1 MRTRYIP
8 AGVMLVAGAVTCVVS
23 IVQDQDIVKSLINL
37 LVVLILFYVI
47 GLVAKFFIE
56 KILKDLKENKNLQQ
70 PDEDDT
76 SNDSEKN
83 SENVSVDVENSPDI
97 NDRNRI

>member
-8 AGVMLVAGAVTCVVS
+8 AGVMLVAGAVTCIVS
-23 IVQDQDIVKSLINL
+23 IVQNQDIVKSLITL

-70 PDEDDT
+70 ADEDDT
-76 SNDSEKN
+76 SSDLEKI
-83 SENVSVDVENSPDI
+83 SENGSVDVENSPDI
-97 NDRNRI
+97 NDRNRL

>member
-8 AGVMLVAGAVTCVVS
+8 AGVMLLAGAVTCIVS
-23 IVQDQDIVKSLINL
+23 IVQNQDIVKSLITL

-70 PDEDDT
+70 VDEEDA

-83 SENVSVDVENSPDI
+83 FEDGSADVENSPDI
-97 NDRNRI
+97 NDKNRL

>member
-8 AGVMLVAGAVTCVVS
+8 AGVMLVAGAVTCIVS
-23 IVQDQDIVKSLINL
+23 IVQNQDIVKSLITL

>member
-8 AGVMLVAGAVTCVVS
+8 AGVMLVAGAVTCIVS
-23 IVQDQDIVKSLINL
+23 IVQNQDIVKSLITL

-70 PDEDDT
+70 ADEDDT
-76 SNDSEKN
+76 SSDVEKI
-83 SENVSVDVENSPDI
+83 SENGSVDVENSPDI
-97 NDRNRI
+97 NDRNRL

>member
-8 AGVMLVAGAVTCVVS
+8 AGVMLVAGAVTCIVS
-23 IVQDQDIVKSLINL
+23 IVQNQDIVKSLITL

-70 PDEDDT
+70 ADEDDT
-76 SNDSEKN
+76 SSDLEKN
-83 SENVSVDVENSPDI
+83 SENGSVDVENSPDI
-97 NDRNRI
+97 NDRNRL

>member
-8 AGVMLVAGAVTCVVS
+8 AGVMLVAGAVTCIVS
-23 IVQDQDIVKSLINL
+23 IVQNQDIVKSLITL

-70 PDEDDT
+70 ADEDDT
-76 SNDSEKN
+76 SSDLEKN
-83 SENVSVDVENSPDI
+83 SENGSVDVKNSPDI
-97 NDRNRI
+97 NDRNRL